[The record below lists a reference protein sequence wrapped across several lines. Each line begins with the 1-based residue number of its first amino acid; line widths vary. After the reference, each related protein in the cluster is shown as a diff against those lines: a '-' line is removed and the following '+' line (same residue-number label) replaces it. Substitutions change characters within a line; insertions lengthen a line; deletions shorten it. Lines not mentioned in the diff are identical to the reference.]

1 MKTTQKSG
9 RTAKITPAVKSSHK
23 ATVIKEKEK
32 TVKKKVT
39 PPVKKSVKQVVSKK
53 KVVKKEHPV
62 RNAALEVN
70 VKQAI
75 KEAGPK
81 FSEKAFKLYYEKQVA
96 KAKDE
101 RDWSNPWGITGKV
114 RAALAYHFG
123 LRTQRA

>member
-1 MKTTQKSG
+1 MKNTQKSG

-32 TVKKKVT
+32 IVKKKAT
-39 PPVKKSVKQVVSKK
+39 APVKKSVKQVVSKK
-53 KVVKKEHPV
+53 KVAPKAHPV
-62 RNAALEVN
+62 REAALEVN

-81 FSEKAFKLYYEKQVA
+81 FSEKAFKVYYEKQLS
-96 KAKDE
+96 KPKGE
-101 RDWSNPWGITGKV
+101 RDWSNSWGITGKV